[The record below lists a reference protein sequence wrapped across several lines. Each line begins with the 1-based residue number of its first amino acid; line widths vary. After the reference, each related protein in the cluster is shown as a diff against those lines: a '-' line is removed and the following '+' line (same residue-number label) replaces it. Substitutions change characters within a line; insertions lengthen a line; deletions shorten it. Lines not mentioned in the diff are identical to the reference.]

1 MHRPRHHAQADFHGH
16 GLHKLGIFGWRGTK
30 GLRNGHF
37 ARVSTPGLTMKIQGA
52 ECALR
57 ALLLKPRA
65 DARAQKLGVLSG
77 SSSL

>member
-1 MHRPRHHAQADFHGH
+1 
-16 GLHKLGIFGWRGTK
+16 
-30 GLRNGHF
+30 
-37 ARVSTPGLTMKIQGA
+37 MKIQGA
-52 ECALR
+52 ECALH